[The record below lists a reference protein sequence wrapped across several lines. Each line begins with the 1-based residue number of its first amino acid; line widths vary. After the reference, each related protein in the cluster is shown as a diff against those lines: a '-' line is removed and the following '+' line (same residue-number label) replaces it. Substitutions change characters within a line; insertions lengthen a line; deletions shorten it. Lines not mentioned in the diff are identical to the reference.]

1 MPCRLPGFKRL
12 TEDVLLKLKVP
23 ADADAQ
29 QAFSFWRPTPPGQR
43 EIPDEAKP
51 SFDLIFNMLQQSY
64 GRDEVGKIVAELL
77 AVPSSVIG
85 PSRWHRTVARLSA
98 DQTGA
103 PQIVTTNFDLLF
115 EVPGVMEVV
124 KTHVPPTFPDLRHD
138 QPISGITYLHGRL
151 NTSMEG
157 PHNYVLSSADFG
169 RAYLADGWA
178 TNFMRLLLERYTVV
192 LLGYTANDPP
202 MKYLLQGLNSADA
215 LEPDKLFAFD
225 RGEPDKVEAKW
236 RDRGVIPIAYGGG
249 SDHGALWDSLDAW
262 AV

>member
-1 MPCRLPGFKRL
+1 MK
-12 TEDVLLKLKVP
+12 
-23 ADADAQ
+23 
-29 QAFSFWRPTPPGQR
+29 
-43 EIPDEAKP
+43 
-51 SFDLIFNMLQQSY
+51 
-64 GRDEVGKIVAELL
+64 
-77 AVPSSVIG
+77 
-85 PSRWHRTVARLSA
+85 
-98 DQTGA
+98 
-103 PQIVTTNFDLLF
+103 
-115 EVPGVMEVV
+115 VV

-151 NTSMEG
+151 NTSPEG

-236 RDRGVIPIAYGGG
+236 RDRGVTPIAYGGG
-249 SDHGALWDSLDAW
+249 SDHAALWDSLDAW
-262 AV
+262 AVRAEDPAAWRATVIDMARRGPRALAAHERGQVAHVARNNLGAKEFADAKPAPPAEWLAVFDGSVRTGRDRGTGRSSTII

>member
-1 MPCRLPGFKRL
+1 M
-12 TEDVLLKLKVP
+12 V
-23 ADADAQ
+23 
-29 QAFSFWRPTPPGQR
+29 
-43 EIPDEAKP
+43 
-51 SFDLIFNMLQQSY
+51 
-64 GRDEVGKIVAELL
+64 
-77 AVPSSVIG
+77 G

-98 DQTGA
+98 DLTGT

-115 EVPGVMEVV
+115 EAPGVMNVV
-124 KTHVPPTFPDLRHD
+124 KSHVPPTFPDLRHD

-151 NTSMEG
+151 NTLPEG

-178 TNFMRLLLERYTVV
+178 TNFMWLLLERYTVV
-192 LLGYTANDPP
+192 LLRYTANDPP

-236 RDRGVIPIAYGGG
+236 RDRGVTPILYGGG
-249 SDHGALWDSLDAW
+249 SAHAALWDSLDAW
-262 AV
+262 AVRADDPYINATSTRECMFGTKFAAHYRLERPSADIEIARNQRLIAQAIVFSKFLESLTFWLTT